1 MFQLRDRLSGSNPQ
15 PQAQVSHSTHTR
27 TQTHRHC
34 RGPCGQIQAQNVPP
48 KSAVRKPPPRQRL
61 FSIFK
66 IASTVQGRRGLLGG
80 LVGHSLPESQS
91 RPSPSPSPS
100 PASQLPSAQLQRF
113 PLPEYCD
120 SVGTLPYPH
129 HRRGVSDPEVPAV
142 LKRLL

>member
-80 LVGHSLPESQS
+80 LVGHSLPESQPQPQ
-91 RPSPSPSPS
+91 PSF
-100 PASQLPSAQLQRF
+100 PASQPQRF

-120 SVGTLPYPH
+120 SVGTPPYPH
-129 HRRGVSDPEVPAV
+129 HRRGVSVPEVPAV